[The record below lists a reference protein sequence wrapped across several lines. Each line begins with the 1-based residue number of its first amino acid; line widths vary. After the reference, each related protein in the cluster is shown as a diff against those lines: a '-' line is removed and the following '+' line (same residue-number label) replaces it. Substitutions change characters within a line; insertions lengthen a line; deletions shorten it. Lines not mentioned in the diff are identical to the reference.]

1 MGNIHLTMEL
11 VKHLAPIGRAERGM
25 RLAKAK
31 AARGADMAASMGVN
45 VSWVTKIR
53 GTSQAPLG
61 SRLKASLLG
70 RLRIRKVQVSW
81 RNVIGFWWELRSHAG
96 FVPVHVCIRVLTSI
110 QAAVSCE
117 ELMQSLFP

>member
-1 MGNIHLTMEL
+1 MGNIRLTMEL